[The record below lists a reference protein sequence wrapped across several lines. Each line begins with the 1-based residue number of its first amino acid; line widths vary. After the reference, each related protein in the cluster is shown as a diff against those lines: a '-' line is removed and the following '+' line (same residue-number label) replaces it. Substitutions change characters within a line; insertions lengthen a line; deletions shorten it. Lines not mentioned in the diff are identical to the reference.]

1 MVRSGGTVFL
11 TSHVLDIVE
20 RLCDQI
26 AIINRGKVVFECSTA
41 DIRER
46 FKDKEMKEKYSGLE
60 ELFINLVAGGDKQNA
75 LSWLAAK
82 GEE

>member
-1 MVRSGGTVFL
+1 
-11 TSHVLDIVE
+11 
-20 RLCDQI
+20 
-26 AIINRGKVVFECSTA
+26 
-41 DIRER
+41 
-46 FKDKEMKEKYSGLE
+46 MKEKYSGLE